1 MFTIR
6 RTRDYV
12 DWIKKLKDF
21 PAQARI
27 AERIDRLA
35 GGNPGD
41 VKPVGEGVS
50 ELRVNYGRGY
60 RVYFIRDGS
69 VVYVLLCGGD
79 KSSQIKTFDWP
90 KG

>member
-6 RTRDYV
+6 RTRDFA

-21 PAQARI
+21 RAQARI
-27 AERIDRLA
+27 ADRIDRLA
-35 GGNPGD
+35 AGNPGD

-50 ELRVNYGRGY
+50 ELRVNYGPGY

-69 VVYVLLCGGD
+69 VVFSAVATRVA
-79 KSSQIKTFDWP
+79 KIKTFDWP